1 MLVVLQKTDIVD
13 GSCLMSS
20 LQLTVVPYA
29 ESSAVASNEDM
40 SVFRC
45 RAGVYVR
52 IHPSES

>member
-1 MLVVLQKTDIVD
+1 MGD

-29 ESSAVASNEDM
+29 ESSAVASDKDM
-40 SVFRC
+40 GVFRC

-52 IHPSES
+52 IRTLKVSCFN